1 MTRAKDI
8 SKILTDANISGTLDV
23 TGTTTGTNITASGS
37 ISSTDGGTALTLGVL
52 SNATTLPALNFN
64 GAFASSAM
72 TGLYGNGVTASNLYF
87 KNNLLMKSSSEIF
100 PFKKV

>member
-23 TGTTTGTNITASGS
+23 TGTTTGTNITATGS

-64 GAFASSAM
+64 GA
-72 TGLYGNGVTASNLYF
+72 LH
-87 KNNLLMKSSSEIF
+87 LLQ
-100 PFKKV
+100 